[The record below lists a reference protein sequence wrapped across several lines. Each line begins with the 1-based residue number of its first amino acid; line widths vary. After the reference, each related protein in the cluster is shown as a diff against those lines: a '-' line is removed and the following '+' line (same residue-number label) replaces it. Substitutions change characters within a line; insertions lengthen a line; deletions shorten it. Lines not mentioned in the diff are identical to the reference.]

1 MAQNSGRAAGTR
13 QRTARS
19 KGKVIIFT
27 IEIFLILIMLAVLFI
42 VMTTGGKGP
51 NLQNKDDW
59 DIDNPEVPKNQG
71 GDNASVVGSGAIVDK
86 GYMNIALFGVDA
98 RNKNGIFKGSNSDSI
113 MIASINMDTGD
124 IKLVSVYRDTFL
136 NVQAASQNDLYRK
149 CNYAYNYGGAEQ
161 AIKML
166 NMNLDMDITNFIT
179 VNYNA
184 LIDLIDGLGGIY
196 IDVDQNELRDINNY
210 QISII
215 CEQTKHT
222 ETDPSGRYTY
232 VPGEKDGYYPVRE
245 TGYQKLNGLQAT
257 AYCRIRKS
265 LAGGDFDRAAN
276 QREVIKAIEE
286 QAKKTDLATLNTVF
300 NKVIEEVYT
309 SLDSK
314 DLLNLLTNINN
325 YRIVDEGGFPE
336 ESMRTTGSIGAKG
349 SCVVPLDL
357 ESNVVWLH
365 QFLFDEEDYAVSNI
379 VKEYS
384 QEIKSKTSSYVN
396 R

>member
-1 MAQNSGRAAGTR
+1 MAQNSERTAGTR
-13 QRTARS
+13 QRAARS
-19 KGKVIIFT
+19 KSKVIIFA
-27 IEIFLILIMLAVLFI
+27 IEIFLILIMLAVLFF
-42 VMTTGGKGP
+42 VMTKGDSGP
-51 NLQNKDDW
+51 YRAQELNPDDL
-59 DIDNPEVPKNQG
+59 INEEVLNKNQG
-71 GDNASVVGSGAIVDK
+71 GDNASAVGSGVIVDT

-98 RNKNGIFKGSNSDSI
+98 TTPNGIFKGNRSDTI
-113 MIASINMDTGD
+113 MIASIDMDTGD

-136 NVQAASQNDLYRK
+136 NLGTDEYNK
-149 CNYAYNYGGAEQ
+149 CNHAYSNNGATQ
-161 AIKML
+161 ALKML

-196 IDVDQNELRDINNY
+196 IDVDRNELKHINNY
-210 QISII
+210 QITINDDL
-215 CEQTKHT
+215 KL
-222 ETDPSGRYTY
+222 GGYT
-232 VPGEKDGYYPVRE
+232 PVKE

-257 AYCRIRKS
+257 AYCRIRYDVP
-265 LAGGDFDRAAN
+265 GGDFGRAAN

-286 QAKKTDLATLNTVF
+286 QAKKTDSVTLLNVF
-300 NKVIEEVYT
+300 NKVIDEVYT
-309 SLDSK
+309 SIDSK
-314 DLLNLLTNINN
+314 DLMELVKNIGN

-336 ESMRTTGSIGAKG
+336 ESMRTTGNIGAKG

-365 QFLFDEEDYAVSNI
+365 KFLFDEEDYKVTNT

-384 QEIKSKTSSYVN
+384 QEIKSKTSAYIN

>member
-71 GDNASVVGSGAIVDK
+71 GNNASAVGSGVIVDK

-98 RNKNGIFKGSNSDSI
+98 RTRSEIFKGSRSDCI
-113 MIASINMDTGD
+113 MIASIDMDTGD

-136 NVQAASQNDLYRK
+136 NLGTDEYNK
-149 CNYAYNYGGAEQ
+149 CNHAYSKGGAEQ

-166 NMNLDMDITNFIT
+166 NMNLDMDISNFIT
-179 VNYNA
+179 VNYNS

-196 IDVDQNELRDINNY
+196 IDVDKNELKDINNY

-222 ETDPSGRYTY
+222 ETDSFGRYTY
-232 VPGEKDGYYPVRE
+232 VPGEKDGYYPVQE

-286 QAKKTDLATLNTVF
+286 QAKKTDLATLTTVF
-300 NKVIEEVYT
+300 NKVVEEVYT

-325 YRIVDEGGFPE
+325 YRIVDESGFPE

-365 QFLFDEEDYAVSNI
+365 QFLFDEEDYTVTNI